1 MDEAR
6 GTSTTTIDAR
16 KSGGIDDYTSL
27 ATATTTTDVT
37 NLASTA
43 TVDANPATTTTDDA
57 NPATTTTDD
66 VNLATTTTRPDGS
79 DENADARKRP
89 GAKQKSTLMTCERT
103 ENPTTVVP
111 TRIAAADVRRTTL
124 AWSLRRRSLGAVI
137 VNSSVTAHAV

>member
-43 TVDANPATTTTDDA
+43 TVDA